1 MSKLISIPHKP
12 VLTSPPHPP
21 LSTHP
26 SLCSSHTSEPNSLSL
41 CGPLTLFFAATL
53 SFVPGYLPSFYLHL
67 VSIFMSQLRH
77 FPRDPFRLDQ
87 VLPWG
92 PVVPRLVLPFR
103 LESDSTRRLPFSLER
118 VSCIATCV
126 YHLSH
131 KGHSSQKR
139 CLLFTLWSLE
149 FSRV

>member
-21 LSTHP
+21 PSTHP
-26 SLCSSHTSEPNSLSL
+26 SLCSSVTSEPNSLSL
-41 CGPLTLFFAATL
+41 CGPLALFFAATL
-53 SFVPGYLPSFYLHL
+53 SFVPGYLPSLYLYL
-67 VSIFMSQLRH
+67 FSIFMSQLRH

-92 PVVPRLVLPFR
+92 PVVPRLVLPFC
-103 LESDSTRRLPFSLER
+103 LESDSTRRLPFSLEG
-118 VSCIATCV
+118 VSCIATCI
-126 YHLSH
+126 YHLNH
-131 KGHSSQKR
+131 KGHSSQQR